1 MSEEIQEMQRQIV
14 NAVQQELTRFSGD
27 VATNL
32 AQLRE
37 EMAAEAA
44 GRTQLEQQVQALA
57 GALEQSQAANV
68 TVSDRTPATPR
79 SSPQRVQLGHEAAS

>member
-1 MSEEIQEMQRQIV
+1 MSEELQEMQRQIV

-37 EMAAEAA
+37 EMSA
-44 GRTQLEQQVQALA
+44 GASARVELEQQVQALA
-57 GALEQSQAANV
+57 EIGRAHV
-68 TVSDRTPATPR
+68 
-79 SSPQRVQLGHEAAS
+79 